1 MDAKFRSNSR
11 IFKKY
16 TTNWR
21 NRASTHAEGR
31 LMLWNLFDFY
41 KKSDKLFHGVERWI
55 IFEVLFHFRAGAN
68 NCSIKHNARHIRP
81 PGIASRCVQAQPE
94 GLHTLDAACWKVF
107 LHEKANIVEK
117 RSHADGFLHKNGLF
131 LEKLIILNSTTFDL
145 W

>member
-1 MDAKFRSNSR
+1 MQSSGAIAVYSKSIRLIEEIGLPRMQKADWCYEICS
-11 IFKKY
+11 IFIKNP
-16 TTNWR
+16 TNC
-21 NRASTHAEGR
+21 ST
-31 LMLWNLFDFY
+31 
-41 KKSDKLFHGVERWI
+41 GVERWV

-68 NCSIKHNARHIRP
+68 NCSIKHHARHIRP

-107 LHEKANIVEK
+107 IHEKSNIVEK
-117 RSHADGFLHKNGLF
+117 RSHADGFLHKNDLF